1 MEYRLEQSLLSQY
14 GPDVSSHESRSDIL
28 KLLTEIVFKS
38 FPGLAV
44 QVGQYGSFPLG
55 TFLKSGDLDITLL
68 SQDIPFFDVPTLLL
82 SRLHQQFEYL
92 TKSKPDYNIQDLTLI
107 DAEVPILKLKI
118 KKVSVDITVNQV
130 KGLGVVALF
139 QEFNKIIPDNL
150 LKRSIVLGKIWATYY
165 GRILGAMYGGL
176 TTYALEVLILF
187 IINAIP
193 ESRKSPVDVLQ
204 HLITFFASFDWGNNV
219 VTICKA
225 LSISEYI
232 SVVTHR
238 TEMFRGLTGMLITP
252 EKYSEIK
259 NRLQISGDIML
270 MPLKCM
276 NILDP
281 FDSANNL
288 GRSASLQGCERIKT
302 AFQISSEILARNGME
317 ALFKGS
323 KERIQPQIMV
333 HAERVRAEVKRENSD
348 RRVQRKEFSFKSAR
362 NGYPRFH
369 NKNKR
374 VFRVFNEGTHK
385 DRIRT

>member
-1 MEYRLEQSLLSQY
+1 
-14 GPDVSSHESRSDIL
+14 
-28 KLLTEIVFKS
+28 
-38 FPGLAV
+38 
-44 QVGQYGSFPLG
+44 
-55 TFLKSGDLDITLL
+55 
-68 SQDIPFFDVPTLLL
+68 
-82 SRLHQQFEYL
+82 
-92 TKSKPDYNIQDLTLI
+92 
-107 DAEVPILKLKI
+107 
-118 KKVSVDITVNQV
+118 
-130 KGLGVVALF
+130 
-139 QEFNKIIPDNL
+139 
-150 LKRSIVLGKIWATYY
+150 
-165 GRILGAMYGGL
+165 
-176 TTYALEVLILF
+176 
-187 IINAIP
+187 
-193 ESRKSPVDVLQ
+193 
-204 HLITFFASFDWGNNV
+204 
-219 VTICKA
+219 
-225 LSISEYI
+225 
-232 SVVTHR
+232 
-238 TEMFRGLTGMLITP
+238 
-252 EKYSEIK
+252 
-259 NRLQISGDIML
+259 